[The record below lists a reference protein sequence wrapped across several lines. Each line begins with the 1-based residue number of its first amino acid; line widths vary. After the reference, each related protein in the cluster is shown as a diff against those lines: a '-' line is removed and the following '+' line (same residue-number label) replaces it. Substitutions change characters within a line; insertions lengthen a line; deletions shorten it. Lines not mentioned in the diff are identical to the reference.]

1 MVAYKC
7 ALVCYILPT
16 EYPTASKQMVLHLI
30 CCQTMNKLCSKLELK
45 LAQYCVQNRLIQE
58 RNHNQQ
64 LNKKKN
70 SFSMGTIATQLPQL
84 LWKRK
89 LALYVKPGPR
99 LLMTEVSN
107 FSLDIFISR
116 LQSDI
121 SITPHNQFSNY
132 RVYFTMCSVMKACIS
147 KIIMRHIYIL

>member
-58 RNHNQQ
+58 RHHNQQ
-64 LNKKKN
+64 LNKKY
-70 SFSMGTIATQLPQL
+70 SCSMGTIGTQLPQP

-89 LALYVKPGPR
+89 LAPNIKPGPR
-99 LLMTEVSN
+99 LLMTQVSK
-107 FSLDIFISR
+107 FSLDNFNSR

-121 SITPHNQFSNY
+121 SITPHSPIN
-132 RVYFTMCSVMKACIS
+132 SVITG
-147 KIIMRHIYIL
+147 YILQCVQL